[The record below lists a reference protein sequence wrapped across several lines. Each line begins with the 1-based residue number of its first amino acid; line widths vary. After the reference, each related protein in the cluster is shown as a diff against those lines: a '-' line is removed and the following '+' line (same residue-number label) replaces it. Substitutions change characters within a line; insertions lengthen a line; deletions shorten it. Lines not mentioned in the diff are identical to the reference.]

1 MKKYIVLILLLSFSC
16 FYLSAQ
22 RVKISGNVFDG
33 LTFYPIDGANVYNFS
48 TKKYTFTDNKGNF
61 VLDVQLNDTII
72 ISKSIFR
79 QILFIVND
87 QNLQNKKI
95 EIALYFK
102 AIILKEVA
110 VFAITPDY
118 KQFVKQVVTTPLPEI
133 YSYVEGSKLTEMDLM
148 NIKYAQGPPNVL
160 SGTPAGSPITYLYEK
175 YNKKYKN
182 VQLAKELNEL
192 QDEVDKVPGKY
203 NRELVSNITGLK
215 DEELLKFMMYCRF
228 SYYDIIKMSSE
239 QIIMEVRKKYSEYE
253 YFKIIEEEK
262 RK

>member
-1 MKKYIVLILLLSFSC
+1 MKKYIVLILLLSYSS
-16 FYLSAQ
+16 FYLFAQ
-22 RVKISGNVFDG
+22 REKISGNVFDG

-48 TKKYTFTDNKGNF
+48 TKKYTFTDTKGNF
-61 VLDVQLNDTII
+61 VLDVQLNDTVI

-79 QILFIVND
+79 QILFVVNH

-253 YFKIIEEEK
+253 YLKIIEEEK

>member
-1 MKKYIVLILLLSFSC
+1 MKKYIVLVFLFFLIIP
-16 FYLSAQ
+16 YLFCQ
-22 RVKISGNVFDG
+22 RVQISGNVFDG
-33 LTFYPIDGANVYNFS
+33 LTFYPVDGANVYNFS
-48 TKKYTFTDNKGNF
+48 TKKYTFTDSKGNF
-61 VLDVQLNDTII
+61 SIDVQLNDTII
-72 ISKSIFR
+72 VSKSIFR
-79 QILFIVND
+79 QILFIVDRN
-87 QNLQNKKI
+87 NLQNKKI

-102 AIILKEVA
+102 AIILKEVI
-110 VFAITPDY
+110 VYSITPDY

-133 YSYVEGSKLTEMDLM
+133 YSYVEGTKLTEMDLM
-148 NIKYAQGPPNVL
+148 NIKYSQGPPNML

-192 QDEVDKVPGKY
+192 QDEVDKVPAKY

-239 QIIMEVRKKYSEYE
+239 QIIMEIRKKYSEYE
-253 YFKIIEEEK
+253 YLKIIEEEK

>member
-1 MKKYIVLILLLSFSC
+1 MKKYSFLIFLLIVSN
-16 FYLSAQ
+16 FYLFAQ
-22 RVKISGNVFDG
+22 RVKIQGNVFDG

-48 TKKYTFTDNKGNF
+48 TKKYTFTDVKGNF
-61 VLDVQLNDTII
+61 VIDVKLNDTII

-79 QILFIVND
+79 QILIVINN
-87 QNLQNKKI
+87 QNLQNQKI

-102 AIILKEVA
+102 AIILKEVI
-110 VFAITPDY
+110 VYSITPDY

-133 YSYVEGSKLTEMDLM
+133 YRYVEGSKLTEMDLM

-253 YFKIIEEEK
+253 YLKIIEEEK